1 MSPSHW
7 GPSTWLFIHTLVSKV
22 KEESFPQIAQILTT
36 NIIKFTYNL
45 PCPECA
51 QHAKE
56 FWKTVNV
63 SNIKS
68 KTDLI
73 NIIWVFHNRV
83 NFRRKMP
90 QFKYENLI
98 YYNTKNIIN
107 TYNVFANNFNTKG
120 NMSLLNDTFH
130 RNMLLVS
137 LKKWLIKNIAHFE
150 E

>member
-36 NIIKFTYNL
+36 NIIKITYNL

-56 FWKTVNV
+56 FRKTVNV

-83 NFRRKMP
+83 NFRRKIP

>member
-7 GPSTWLFIHTLVSKV
+7 GPSTWLFIHTLVAKV
-22 KEESFPQIAQILTT
+22 KEESFPQIGQILTT
-36 NIIKFTYNL
+36 NIINISYNL

-51 QHAKE
+51 QHANE
-56 FWKTVNV
+56 FWKTVNI

-83 NFRRKMP
+83 NFRRKIP

-107 TYNVFANNFNTKG
+107 TYNIFANNFNTKG
-120 NMSLLNDTFH
+120 NMRLLNEAFH
-130 RNMLLVS
+130 RNILLVS
-137 LKKWLIKNIAHFE
+137 IKKWLIENIAHFE
-150 E
+150 K